1 MFRNLVRVTLVLAG
15 GVAAAAWVPRAAAP
29 ADDDAG
35 MARAAARFVAA
46 LPEAQRQRAVFALDS
61 AERLRWH
68 YIPRELFPRQG
79 NAIREHDDR
88 QRALAQALLRTG
100 LSASGYTTATTIMD
114 LERVLRALRKDARF
128 ARDPDDYSF
137 TVFGTPAPGGTWAWR
152 VEGHHLSLHFT
163 VVDGHATVSTPSFFG
178 ANPATET
185 TGLHAGRRALGR
197 QEDAGWALVRS
208 LDPAQRAQARLDG
221 DVPDDIASGVRVPL
235 DPLAPGGLP
244 AKSMTSGQ
252 RALLEALLQSY
263 TALMANDIA
272 RTRWTR
278 IRAAGLDTVSFAWL
292 GSAEPGQPH
301 YYRIQ
306 GPSFLVEFDNTQ
318 NNANHIHSVWRD
330 FAGDFGEDLLREHLG
345 STRR

>member
-15 GVAAAAWVPRAAAP
+15 GVAAAAWVPRAAAH

-46 LPEAQRQRAVFALDS
+46 LPEAQRQRAMFALDS
-61 AERLRWH
+61 GERLRWH

-79 NAIREHDDR
+79 IAIRELDDR

-100 LSASGYTTATTIMD
+100 LSASGYTTANTIMD
-114 LERVLRALRKDARF
+114 LERVLRAMRKDARF

-221 DVPDDIASGVRVPL
+221 DVPDDLASGVRVPL

>member
-1 MFRNLVRVTLVLAG
+1 MFRNLVRVVLLMASGMAGVGLVPD
-15 GVAAAAWVPRAAAP
+15 AAAHSG
-29 ADDDAG
+29 DEAG
-35 MARAAARFVAA
+35 MARAATRFVAA
-46 LPEAQRQRAVFALDS
+46 LPPAQRQRAVFALDS
-61 AERLRWH
+61 DERLHWH

-79 NAIREHDDR
+79 IAIRELDDH

-100 LSASGYTTATTIMD
+100 LSASGYTTTATIMD

-128 ARDPDDYSF
+128 ARDPDDYDV
-137 TVFGTPAPGGTWAWR
+137 TVFGTPAPDGTWAWR

-163 VVDGHATVSTPSFFG
+163 IVDGHATVSTPSFFG

-185 TGLHAGRRALGR
+185 TGVHAGRRALGR

-221 DVPDDIASGVRVPL
+221 AVPDDIVSGVRVPL
-235 DPLAPGGLP
+235 DPLAPGGVA
-244 AKSMTSGQ
+244 AKALSMQQ
-252 RALLEALLQSY
+252 RVLLEALLQAY
-263 TALMANDIA
+263 TSLMADDIA
-272 RTRWTR
+272 RARWAR
-278 IRAAGLDTVSFAWL
+278 IRAAGLDSVSFAWV
-292 GSAEPGQPH
+292 GSVEPGKPH

-345 STRR
+345 RVKH